1 MKITL
6 LATSD
11 THGFIEPTN
20 YVDSGIEKPFGIEKA
35 CTTIKKY
42 KQAHPDEKV
51 ILLDNGDFLEGS
63 PMAYYV
69 AKRADEQDKESFIKA
84 YNQVGYQLGTIG
96 NHEFDY
102 GLDYLNF
109 MLKHS
114 DRHFICANIVDNN
127 NEPLLADPY
136 TILDVAGVK
145 IGFLG
150 LTTTTTKKWKNIN
163 DLNDF
168 NLISE
173 IDACKRYIPEIRE
186 KADVVVVV
194 YHGGFERDHTGNW
207 NDINPGENRGHE
219 ILKNIPGIDAFIS
232 GHQHRKIASR
242 LFNVPIVQPGS
253 RGQYVAKIS
262 IETSN
267 KDKSITKTDSELLN
281 VKDSEPDPA
290 IRATV
295 TDLSSH
301 LEHWLDKP
309 LSRIKGD
316 LTFKDPFQARIHE
329 STFIELI
336 QKIQMDK
343 MGTDLSA
350 TALYNNEAHGFEDP
364 ITMRN
369 IITNYVYPNTLVASR
384 ITGADLRAALEVSAQ
399 YFTVRHGDVVIN
411 EKFVFPKERFYNY
424 DMYEGIDYTLNI
436 SKPAGHRVT
445 RLKYHGRDVQ
455 DDQVLTIALNRYR
468 ASGGGHYPMYTSDK
482 IIKSS
487 DMTISHVIMEY
498 LQKHPVVEATVNHN
512 FEIISDSDQSN

>member
-1 MKITL
+1 
-6 LATSD
+6 
-11 THGFIEPTN
+11 
-20 YVDSGIEKPFGIEKA
+20 
-35 CTTIKKY
+35 
-42 KQAHPDEKV
+42 
-51 ILLDNGDFLEGS
+51 
-63 PMAYYV
+63 MAYYV

-186 KADVVVVV
+186 KADVVIVV

-207 NDINPGENRGHE
+207 NDINPGENRGYE

-267 KDKSITKTDSELLN
+267 KDKSITRTDSELLN

-295 TDLSSH
+295 TDLSLH

-316 LTFKDPFQARIHE
+316 LTFKIR
-329 STFIELI
+329 
-336 QKIQMDK
+336 
-343 MGTDLSA
+343 
-350 TALYNNEAHGFEDP
+350 
-364 ITMRN
+364 
-369 IITNYVYPNTLVASR
+369 
-384 ITGADLRAALEVSAQ
+384 
-399 YFTVRHGDVVIN
+399 
-411 EKFVFPKERFYNY
+411 
-424 DMYEGIDYTLNI
+424 
-436 SKPAGHRVT
+436 SKPEFMNRH
-445 RLKYHGRDVQ
+445 L
-455 DDQVLTIALNRYR
+455 LN
-468 ASGGGHYPMYTSDK
+468 
-482 IIKSS
+482 
-487 DMTISHVIMEY
+487 
-498 LQKHPVVEATVNHN
+498 
-512 FEIISDSDQSN
+512 